1 MRVSTSQIFDSSV
14 QSMNSSLTEAVKY
27 QQQISSGQ
35 SYSKASD
42 NPYAVSWGVRLSF
55 DKSRLTMY
63 SNNQNYVTASMDSAS
78 TQLGSMVDAMNQLTS
93 VSVQAQNGSLTPSAL
108 NALYQQA
115 SQIAK
120 TIQGQATAKD
130 ASGNP
135 IFPSSINS
143 VQIEPGVSVDSG
155 ILTSDAF
162 GKDLNGLSQ
171 ADLASATDANL
182 AGKTDVLAKINQF
195 VAYLGHKAGI
205 SLYSNNTST
214 LTDVSSGLT
223 SAYNQLQDAQTHSGL
238 VGSLVSQ
245 ASSAVNSLST
255 QLAST
260 TSTLLDTDMA
270 AATAGFTKNQAI
282 LNAAQVLF
290 GKLQSSDLFSKL

>member
-14 QSMNSSLTEAVKY
+14 QSMNTSLTQAVKY
-27 QQQISSGQ
+27 QQQISTGQ
-35 SYSKASD
+35 QYSQASD

-55 DKSRLTMY
+55 DNSRLTMY
-63 SNNQNYVTASMDSAS
+63 TNNQNFVSASMDNAS
-78 TQLGSMVDAMNQLTS
+78 TQLGSMIDQMNQLTS
-93 VSVQAQNGSLTPSAL
+93 ISVQAQNGALTSSAL

-115 SQIAK
+115 SQIAT
-120 TIQGQATAKD
+120 TIQGQSTAKD
-130 ASGNP
+130 ATGNP
-135 IFPSSINS
+135 IFPPSINS

-155 ILTSDAF
+155 IQASNAF
-162 GKDLNGLSQ
+162 GLDVSG
-171 ADLASATDANL
+171 NL
-182 AGKTDVLAKINQF
+182 VAGKTDVMAKIQAF
-195 VAYLGHKAGI
+195 VAYLGQKAGI
-205 SLYSNNTST
+205 PGQTSSDT
-214 LTDVSSGLT
+214 LSTVSTGLT

-270 AATAGFTKNQAI
+270 AATAGFTKEQSL
-282 LNAAQVLF
+282 LNAAQALF
-290 GKLQSSDLFSKL
+290 GKLQSSNLFSNL

>member
-1 MRVSTSQIFDSSV
+1 MRISNSQIFDSSV
-14 QSMNSSLTEAVKY
+14 QSMDTSLSQAVKY
-27 QQQISSGQ
+27 QQQISTGQ
-35 SYSKASD
+35 QYSQASD

-55 DKSRLTMY
+55 DQNRLTMY
-63 SNNQNYVTASMDSAS
+63 TNNQNSVAASMNNAS
-78 TQLGSMVDAMNQLTS
+78 TQLGSMIDEMNQLTS

-115 SQIAK
+115 QQIAT

-155 ILTSDAF
+155 ISSSNAF
-162 GKDLNGLSQ
+162 GIDINSSLTDLKSPLS
-171 ADLASATDANL
+171 ASSGSVL
-182 AGKTDVLAKINQF
+182 AGINQF
-195 VAYLGHKAGI
+195 VAYLGQKAGI
-205 SLYSNNTST
+205 STYSST
-214 LTDVSSGLT
+214 PYSTYALADVSSGLT
-223 SAYNQLQDAQTHSGL
+223 SAYNQLQNAQTHSGL

-270 AATAGFTKNQAI
+270 KATAGFTKEQA
-282 LNAAQVLF
+282 LLSAAQTLF
-290 GKLQSSDLFSKL
+290 GKLQSSNLFSQL

>member
-1 MRVSTSQIFDSSV
+1 MRVSTNQIFDSSV

-42 NPYAVSWGVRLSF
+42 NSYAVSWGVRLSF

-63 SNNQNYVTASMDSAS
+63 TNNQNYVTASMDSAS
-78 TQLGSMVDAMNQLTS
+78 TQLGSMIDEMNQLTS
-93 VSVQAQNGSLTPSAL
+93 VSTQAQNGSLTPSAL
-108 NALYQQA
+108 KALYLQA
-115 SQIAK
+115 SQIAT

-135 IFPSSINS
+135 IFPSTINS

-155 ILTSDAF
+155 VQTANAF
-162 GKDLNGLSQ
+162 GKDLNSLSQ
-171 ADLASATDANL
+171 ADLASVTDIAVT
-182 AGKTDVLAKINQF
+182 GKTDVLAKINQF
-195 VAYLGHKAGI
+195 VAYLGQKAGI
-205 SLYSNNTST
+205 LQGGTTYT
-214 LTDVSSGLT
+214 LSDVSSGLT
-223 SAYNQLQDAQTHSGL
+223 SAYNQLLDAQTHSGL

-245 ASSAVNSLST
+245 AGSAVNSLST

-282 LNAAQVLF
+282 LNAAQALF
-290 GKLQSSDLFSKL
+290 GKLQSSNLFSKL

>member
-1 MRVSTSQIFDSSV
+1 MRISTSQIFDNSV
-14 QSMNSSLTEAVKY
+14 ESMNTSLTKAVNF
-27 QQQISSGQ
+27 QQQISTGQ
-35 SYSKASD
+35 QYSKASD

-55 DKSRLTMY
+55 DKNRLTMFT
-63 SNNQNYVTASMDSAS
+63 NNQNAVTASMDNAS
-78 TQLGSMVDAMNQLTS
+78 TQLGSMIDEMNQLTS
-93 VSVQAQNGSLTPSAL
+93 VSVQAQNGSLTSSAL

-115 SQIAK
+115 SQIAT

-155 ILTSDAF
+155 IKTTNAF
-162 GKDLNGLSQ
+162 GKDLNSLSTS
-171 ADLASATDANL
+171 DLASTTESAT

-195 VAYLGHKAGI
+195 VAFLGHNAGI
-205 SLYSNNTST
+205 PAYATNTST
-214 LTDVSSGLT
+214 LSDVSTGLT

-238 VGSLVSQ
+238 VGSLVNQ
-245 ASSAVNSLST
+245 ASSAINSLST

-270 AATAGFTKNQAI
+270 AATAGFTKEQAI
-282 LNAAQVLF
+282 LNAAQALF
-290 GKLQSSDLFSKL
+290 GKLQSSDLFSKM

>member
-1 MRVSTSQIFDSSV
+1 MRISNNQLFDSSV
-14 QSMNSSLTEAVKY
+14 ESMNRSLTQAVNF

-35 SYSKASD
+35 QYSKASD

-55 DKSRLTMY
+55 DKNRLTMY
-63 SNNQNYVTASMDSAS
+63 SNNQNSVTASMDNAS
-78 TQLGSMVDAMNQLTS
+78 TQLGNMIDEMNQLTS

-115 SQIAK
+115 KQIAT
-120 TIQGQATAKD
+120 TIQGQSTAKD

-135 IFPSSINS
+135 YFPSTINS

-155 ILTSDAF
+155 INTTNAF
-162 GKDLNGLSQ
+162 GKDLNSPGIN
-171 ADLASATDANL
+171 LASATEAAA

-195 VAYLGHKAGI
+195 VAFLGHKAGDPAFA
-205 SLYSNNTST
+205 NNTST
-214 LTDVSSGLT
+214 LSDVSTGLT

-245 ASSAVNSLST
+245 ASSAVNSLGT

-270 AATAGFTKNQAI
+270 AATAGFTKEQSL
-282 LNAAQVLF
+282 LNAAQSLF
-290 GKLQSSDLFSKL
+290 GRLESSNLFSNM

>member
-1 MRVSTSQIFDSSV
+1 MRVSTNQIFDSSV

-42 NPYAVSWGVRLSF
+42 NSYAVSWGVRLSF

-63 SNNQNYVTASMDSAS
+63 TNNQNYVTASMDSAS
-78 TQLGSMVDAMNQLTS
+78 TQLGSMIDEMNQLTS
-93 VSVQAQNGSLTPSAL
+93 VSTQAQNGSLTPSAL
-108 NALYQQA
+108 KALYLQA
-115 SQIAK
+115 SQIAT

-135 IFPSSINS
+135 IFPSTINS

-155 ILTSDAF
+155 VQTSDAF
-162 GKDLNGLSQ
+162 GKDLNSPL
-171 ADLASATDANL
+171 ADPASVEDSAVS
-182 AGKTDVLAKINQF
+182 GKTDVLAKINQF
-195 VAYLGHKAGI
+195 VAYLGQKAGI
-205 SLYSNNTST
+205 LPDVPTYT
-214 LTDVSSGLT
+214 LSDVSSGLT
-223 SAYNQLQDAQTHSGL
+223 SAYNQLLDAQTHSGL

-245 ASSAVNSLST
+245 AGSAVNSLST

-282 LNAAQVLF
+282 LNAAQALF
-290 GKLQSSDLFSKL
+290 GRLQSSNLFSKL

>member
-27 QQQISSGQ
+27 QQQISTGQ
-35 SYSKASD
+35 SYSKASE

-63 SNNQNYVTASMDSAS
+63 TNNQNYVTASMDSAS
-78 TQLGSMVDAMNQLTS
+78 TQLGSMIDAMNQLTS
-93 VSVQAQNGSLTPSAL
+93 VSVQAQNGSLTSSAL

-162 GKDLNGLSQ
+162 GKDLNSLSQ

-182 AGKTDVLAKINQF
+182 VGKTDVLAKINQF
-195 VAYLGHKAGI
+195 VAYLGHKAGVPA
-205 SLYSNNTST
+205 YANNTSS

-223 SAYNQLQDAQTHSGL
+223 SAYNQLLDAQTHSGL

>member
-14 QSMNSSLTEAVKY
+14 QSMNTSLAQAVKY
-27 QQQISSGQ
+27 QQQISTGQ
-35 SYSKASD
+35 QYSQASD
-42 NPYAVSWGVRLSF
+42 NPYALSWGVRLSF

-63 SNNQNYVTASMDSAS
+63 TNNQNFVSASMDNAS
-78 TQLGSMVDAMNQLTS
+78 TQLGSMIDQMNQLTS
-93 VSVQAQNGSLTPSAL
+93 ISVQAQNGALTPSAL

-115 SQIAK
+115 SQIAT
-120 TIQGQATAKD
+120 TIQGQSTAKD
-130 ASGNP
+130 ATGNP
-135 IFPSSINS
+135 IFPPSINS

-155 ILTSDAF
+155 IQASNAF
-162 GKDLNGLSQ
+162 GLDVSG
-171 ADLASATDANL
+171 NL
-182 AGKTDVLAKINQF
+182 VAGKTDVMAKIHAF
-195 VAYLGHKAGI
+195 VAYLGQKAGI
-205 SLYSNNTST
+205 PGQTSSDT
-214 LTDVSSGLT
+214 LSTVSTGLT

-270 AATAGFTKNQAI
+270 AATAGFTKEQSL
-282 LNAAQVLF
+282 LNAAQALF

>member
-1 MRVSTSQIFDSSV
+1 MRISNNQLFETSV
-14 QSMNSSLTEAVKY
+14 ESMNTSLTKAVNF

-35 SYSKASD
+35 QYSKASD

-55 DKSRLTMY
+55 DKNRLTMY
-63 SNNQNYVTASMDSAS
+63 SNNQKSVTASMDNAS
-78 TQLGSMVDAMNQLTS
+78 TQLGNMIDEMNQLTS
-93 VSVQAQNGSLTPSAL
+93 VSVQAQNGSLNQTAL

-115 SQIAK
+115 SQIAT
-120 TIQGQATAKD
+120 TIQSQASAKD

-135 IFPSSINS
+135 IFPSTINS

-155 ILTSDAF
+155 INTTNAF
-162 GKDLNGLSQ
+162 GKDLNSPGV
-171 ADLASATDANL
+171 DLASANESAA

-195 VAYLGHKAGI
+195 VAFLGHKAGVPAFLI
-205 SLYSNNTST
+205 NTST
-214 LTDVSSGLT
+214 LSDVSTGLT

-245 ASSAVNSLST
+245 ASSAVNSLGT

-270 AATAGFTKNQAI
+270 AATAGFTKEQSL
-282 LNAAQVLF
+282 LNAAQSLF
-290 GKLQSSDLFSKL
+290 GKLESSNLFSNM

>member
-14 QSMNSSLTEAVKY
+14 QSMNTSLTQAVKY
-27 QQQISSGQ
+27 QQQISTGQ
-35 SYSKASD
+35 QYSQASD

-63 SNNQNYVTASMDSAS
+63 TNNQNFVSASMDNAS
-78 TQLGSMVDAMNQLTS
+78 TQLGSMIDQMNQLTS
-93 VSVQAQNGSLTPSAL
+93 ISVQAQNGALTSSAL

-115 SQIAK
+115 SQIAT
-120 TIQGQATAKD
+120 TIQGQSTAKD
-130 ASGNP
+130 ATGNP
-135 IFPSSINS
+135 IFPPSINS

-155 ILTSDAF
+155 IQASNAF
-162 GKDLNGLSQ
+162 GLDVSG
-171 ADLASATDANL
+171 NL
-182 AGKTDVLAKINQF
+182 VAGKTDVMAKIQAF
-195 VAYLGHKAGI
+195 VAYLGQKAGI
-205 SLYSNNTST
+205 PGQTSSDT
-214 LTDVSSGLT
+214 LSTVSTGLT

-245 ASSAVNSLST
+245 ASSAVNSLGT

-270 AATAGFTKNQAI
+270 AATAGFTKEQSL
-282 LNAAQVLF
+282 LNAAQSLF
-290 GKLQSSDLFSKL
+290 GRLESSNLFSKL

>member
-1 MRVSTSQIFDSSV
+1 MRISTSQIFDNSV
-14 QSMNSSLTEAVKY
+14 ESMNTSLTKAVNF
-27 QQQISSGQ
+27 QQQISTGQ
-35 SYSKASD
+35 QYSKASD

-55 DKSRLTMY
+55 DKNRLTMFT
-63 SNNQNYVTASMDSAS
+63 NNQNAVTASMDNAS
-78 TQLGSMVDAMNQLTS
+78 TQLGSMIDEMNQLTS
-93 VSVQAQNGSLTPSAL
+93 VSVQAQNGSLTSSAL

-115 SQIAK
+115 SQIAT

-155 ILTSDAF
+155 IKTTNAF
-162 GKDLNGLSQ
+162 GKDLNSLSTS
-171 ADLASATDANL
+171 DLASTTESAT

-195 VAYLGHKAGI
+195 VAFLGHKAGI
-205 SLYSNNTST
+205 PAYATNTST
-214 LTDVSSGLT
+214 LSDVSTGLT

-238 VGSLVSQ
+238 VGSLVNQ
-245 ASSAVNSLST
+245 ASSAINSLST

-270 AATAGFTKNQAI
+270 AATAGFTKEQAI
-282 LNAAQVLF
+282 LNAAQALF
-290 GKLQSSDLFSKL
+290 GKLQSSDLFSKM

>member
-1 MRVSTSQIFDSSV
+1 MRISTSQIFDNSV
-14 QSMNSSLTEAVKY
+14 ESMNTSLAKAVNF
-27 QQQISSGQ
+27 QQQISTGQ
-35 SYSKASD
+35 QYSKASD
-42 NPYAVSWGVRLSF
+42 NPYAMSWGVRLSF
-55 DKSRLTMY
+55 DKNRLSMY
-63 SNNQNYVTASMDSAS
+63 TNNQNSVTASMDNAS
-78 TQLGSMVDAMNQLTS
+78 TQLGSMIDEMNQLTS

-115 SQIAK
+115 SQIAN
-120 TIQGQATAKD
+120 TIQGQAIAKD

-155 ILTSDAF
+155 IKTSDAF
-162 GKDLNGLSQ
+162 GKDLNALSPT
-171 ADLASATDANL
+171 DLASTTEAGIN
-182 AGKTDVLAKINQF
+182 GKTDVLAKINQF
-195 VAYLGHKAGI
+195 VAFLGHKAGI
-205 SLYSNNTST
+205 PAYANNTST
-214 LTDVSSGLT
+214 LSDVSSGLT
-223 SAYNQLQDAQTHSGL
+223 LAYNQLQDAQTHSGL

-270 AATAGFTKNQAI
+270 AATAGFTKEQSL
-282 LNAAQVLF
+282 LNAAQALF
-290 GKLQSSDLFSKL
+290 GKLQSSDLFSKM

>member
-14 QSMNSSLTEAVKY
+14 QSMNTSLTQAVKY
-27 QQQISSGQ
+27 QQQISTGQ
-35 SYSKASD
+35 QYSQASD

-63 SNNQNYVTASMDSAS
+63 TNNQNFVSASMDNAS
-78 TQLGSMVDAMNQLTS
+78 TQLGSMIDQMNQLTS
-93 VSVQAQNGSLTPSAL
+93 ISVQAQNGALTSSAL

-115 SQIAK
+115 SQIAT
-120 TIQGQATAKD
+120 TIQGQSTAKD
-130 ASGNP
+130 ATGNP
-135 IFPSSINS
+135 IFPPSINS

-155 ILTSDAF
+155 IQASNAF
-162 GKDLNGLSQ
+162 GLDVSG
-171 ADLASATDANL
+171 NL
-182 AGKTDVLAKINQF
+182 VAGKTDVMAKIQAF
-195 VAYLGHKAGI
+195 VAYLGQKAGI
-205 SLYSNNTST
+205 PGQTSSDT
-214 LTDVSSGLT
+214 LSTVSTGLT

-270 AATAGFTKNQAI
+270 AATAGFTKEQSL
-282 LNAAQVLF
+282 LNAAQALF
-290 GKLQSSDLFSKL
+290 GKLQSSDLFSNL

>member
-1 MRVSTSQIFDSSV
+1 MRISNNQLFETSV
-14 QSMNSSLTEAVKY
+14 ESMNTSLTKAVNF

-35 SYSKASD
+35 QYSKASD

-55 DKSRLTMY
+55 DKNRLTMY
-63 SNNQNYVTASMDSAS
+63 SNNQKSVTASMDNAS
-78 TQLGSMVDAMNQLTS
+78 TQLGNMIDEMNQLTS
-93 VSVQAQNGSLTPSAL
+93 VSVQAQNGSLNQTAL

-115 SQIAK
+115 SQIAT
-120 TIQGQATAKD
+120 TIQSQASAKD

-135 IFPSSINS
+135 IFPSTINS

-155 ILTSDAF
+155 INTTNAF
-162 GKDLNGLSQ
+162 GKDLNSPGV
-171 ADLASATDANL
+171 DLASANESAA

-195 VAYLGHKAGI
+195 VAFLGHKAGVPAFLI
-205 SLYSNNTST
+205 NTST
-214 LTDVSSGLT
+214 LSDVSTGLT

-245 ASSAVNSLST
+245 ASSAVNSLGT

-270 AATAGFTKNQAI
+270 AATAGFTKEQSL
-282 LNAAQVLF
+282 LNAAQSLF
-290 GKLQSSDLFSKL
+290 GRLESSNLFSKM

>member
-1 MRVSTSQIFDSSV
+1 
-14 QSMNSSLTEAVKY
+14 MNSSLTEAVKY
-27 QQQISSGQ
+27 QQQISTGQ
-35 SYSKASD
+35 SYSKASE

-63 SNNQNYVTASMDSAS
+63 TNNQNYVTASMDSAS
-78 TQLGSMVDAMNQLTS
+78 TQLGSMIDAMNQLTS
-93 VSVQAQNGSLTPSAL
+93 VSVQAQNGSLTSSAL

-162 GKDLNGLSQ
+162 GKDLNSLSQ

-182 AGKTDVLAKINQF
+182 VGKTDVLAKINQF
-195 VAYLGHKAGI
+195 VAYLGHKAGVPA
-205 SLYSNNTST
+205 YANNTSS

-223 SAYNQLQDAQTHSGL
+223 SAYNQLLDAQTHSGL

>member
-27 QQQISSGQ
+27 QQQISTGQ
-35 SYSKASD
+35 SYSKASE

-63 SNNQNYVTASMDSAS
+63 TNNQNYVTASMDSAS
-78 TQLGSMVDAMNQLTS
+78 TQLGSMIDAMNQLTS
-93 VSVQAQNGSLTPSAL
+93 VSVQAQNGSLTSSAL

-162 GKDLNGLSQ
+162 GKDLNSLSQ

-182 AGKTDVLAKINQF
+182 VGKTDVLAKINQF
-195 VAYLGHKAGI
+195 VAYLGHKAGV
-205 SLYSNNTST
+205 LAYANNTSS

-223 SAYNQLQDAQTHSGL
+223 SAYNQLLDAQTHSGL

>member
-14 QSMNSSLTEAVKY
+14 QSMNTSLTQAVKY
-27 QQQISSGQ
+27 QQQISTGQ
-35 SYSKASD
+35 QYSQASD

-63 SNNQNYVTASMDSAS
+63 TNNQNFVSASMDNAS
-78 TQLGSMVDAMNQLTS
+78 TQLGSMIDQMNQLTS
-93 VSVQAQNGSLTPSAL
+93 ISVQAQNGALTSSAL

-115 SQIAK
+115 SQIAT
-120 TIQGQATAKD
+120 TIQGQSTAKD
-130 ASGNP
+130 ATGNP
-135 IFPSSINS
+135 IFPPSINS

-155 ILTSDAF
+155 IQASNAF
-162 GKDLNGLSQ
+162 GLDVSG
-171 ADLASATDANL
+171 NL
-182 AGKTDVLAKINQF
+182 VAGKTDVMAKIQAF
-195 VAYLGHKAGI
+195 VAYLGQKAGI
-205 SLYSNNTST
+205 PGQTSSDT
-214 LTDVSSGLT
+214 LSTVSTGLT

-270 AATAGFTKNQAI
+270 AATAGFTKEQSL
-282 LNAAQVLF
+282 LNAAQMLF

>member
-14 QSMNSSLTEAVKY
+14 QSMNTSLTQAVKY
-27 QQQISSGQ
+27 QQQISTGQ
-35 SYSKASD
+35 QYSQASD
-42 NPYAVSWGVRLSF
+42 NPYAVSWEVRLSF

-63 SNNQNYVTASMDSAS
+63 TNNQNFVSASMDNAS
-78 TQLGSMVDAMNQLTS
+78 TQLGSMIDQMNQLTS
-93 VSVQAQNGSLTPSAL
+93 ISVQAQNGALTSSAL

-115 SQIAK
+115 SQIAT
-120 TIQGQATAKD
+120 TIQGQSTAKD
-130 ASGNP
+130 ATGNP
-135 IFPSSINS
+135 IFPPSINS

-155 ILTSDAF
+155 IQASNAF
-162 GKDLNGLSQ
+162 GLDVSG
-171 ADLASATDANL
+171 NL
-182 AGKTDVLAKINQF
+182 VAGKTDVMAKIQAF
-195 VAYLGHKAGI
+195 VAYLGQKAGI
-205 SLYSNNTST
+205 PGQTSSDT
-214 LTDVSSGLT
+214 LSTVSTGLT

-270 AATAGFTKNQAI
+270 AATAGFTKEQSL
-282 LNAAQVLF
+282 LNAAQMLF